1 MPLYV
6 VKNQF
11 YRNPSLK
18 VIHIFS
24 KPPQKFLQ
32 KVMYGLS
39 WAQIG
44 AMRNDWNRLNAL
56 PLTSRSSNITALDK
70 LFVWVAAEL
79 ATHTH
84 ACNTYRIPKWA
95 RHLESISISLIPHP
109 ATHLVAETRIA
120 PWQTLPLLHLSLP
133 PPFLQIGRRRK
144 NVKKLICHP
153 RGSFVQIRGT
163 SWACEEKEHQFSQSQ
178 HSQRKSDKIQ
188 EQQILNWAGKE
199 IHKNTE

>member
-1 MPLYV
+1 
-6 VKNQF
+6 
-11 YRNPSLK
+11 
-18 VIHIFS
+18 
-24 KPPQKFLQ
+24 
-32 KVMYGLS
+32 
-39 WAQIG
+39 
-44 AMRNDWNRLNAL
+44 MRNDWNRLNAL

-188 EQQILNWAGKE
+188 EQTISNVKQKFQNLRFIETRVSEGKSASE
-199 IHKNTE
+199 RPHSLFIQTCTWLMHQGMMEMFVM